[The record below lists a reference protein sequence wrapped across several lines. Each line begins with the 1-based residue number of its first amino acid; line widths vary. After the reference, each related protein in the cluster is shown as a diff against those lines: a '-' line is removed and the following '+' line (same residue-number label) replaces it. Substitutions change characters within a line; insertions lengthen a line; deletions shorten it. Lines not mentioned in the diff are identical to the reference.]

1 MEFNVINHQL
11 SIGDISIG
19 GVASAALF
27 HIGDVQTIQ
36 LSSAFDTP
44 PESLIIGAVSLLPL
58 TPKG

>member
-11 SIGDISIG
+11 CIGDIKIIG
-19 GVASAALF
+19 IASAASF

-44 PESLIIGAVSLLPL
+44 PNLLIISPILSL
-58 TPKG
+58 TPKA

>member
-11 SIGDISIG
+11 IVGDINIT

-44 PESLIIGAVSLLPL
+44 PNLSLSVHRPFH
-58 TPKG
+58 P

>member
-11 SIGDISIG
+11 CIGDIKIT
-19 GVASAALF
+19 GVSSAALF

-44 PESLIIGAVSLLPL
+44 PESLIVGAPLLSL

>member
-11 SIGDISIG
+11 IVSDIHITG
-19 GVASAALF
+19 IASAALF

-44 PESLIIGAVSLLPL
+44 PESLIIGASPALFP
-58 TPKG
+58 TRKA